1 MTNSIAVVGS
11 INVDSILHID
21 RLPQPGETISMQTFS
36 KAAGGKG
43 ANQAV
48 AAARAGAKVAFIGG
62 VGHDDNGRFMLHQMA
77 ADGIDTQGVTT
88 FADAQTGQ
96 AYILLQASG
105 QNSIIVQHGANFV
118 LRAEHIM
125 DRQATLT
132 DVDYTIAQFEVPTSV
147 IQAAFDQTKAVG
159 HHTILN
165 PAPAQT
171 ELSDKLLAV
180 TDLIVPNETESG
192 LITGIAV
199 TDLASMQANAAW
211 YHDHG
216 VQAVI
221 ITLGAKGSYVS
232 YGDLE
237 MIVPAFKVKAV
248 DTTAAGDTFIGAL
261 AAELNPDFS
270 NFETAIRYASMSSAF
285 TVQTLGAFPSIPQ
298 RQTVVDVLT
307 NR

>member
-21 RLPQPGETISMQTFS
+21 RLPQPGETISMQAFS

-62 VGHDDNGRFMLHQMA
+62 VGRDDNGQFMLNQIA

-88 FADAQTGQ
+88 FANTQTGQ

-105 QNSIIVQHGANFV
+105 QNSIIVQHGANFA
-118 LRAEHIM
+118 LRAENIVAC
-125 DRQATLT
+125 QATLT
-132 DVDYTIAQFEVPTSV
+132 NVDYTIAQFEVPTGV
-147 IQAAFDQTKAVG
+147 IQAAFEQTKAAG

-171 ELSDKLLAV
+171 ELSDTLLAI

-192 LITGIAV
+192 LITGIEV
-199 TDLASMQANAAW
+199 TDLASMQANAGW
-211 YHDHG
+211 FHDHG

-221 ITLGAKGSYVS
+221 ITLGSKGAYVS
-232 YGDLE
+232 DGNLD

-261 AAELNPDFS
+261 AAELHPDFS
-270 NFETAIRYASMSSAF
+270 NIETAIRYATMSSAF

-298 RQTVVDVLT
+298 RQAVIDALT
-307 NR
+307 DR